1 MASDSKLDLLR
12 SIPLFSELG
21 RHELE
26 RVEQLADEVD
36 LPAGHV
42 LMRQGDVGTEMYVLA
57 KGSAK
62 VERDGRPLSTMTP
75 GAFIGDISLL
85 AEGARTATVTLTE
98 PSRLLVLGHREFHE
112 LMDEM
117 PSVRAGVLRS
127 IAEKLRRLE
136 AERPH

>member
-21 RHELE
+21 RRELE
-26 RVEQLADEVD
+26 RVEQLTDEVD
-36 LPAGHV
+36 LPAGQV
-42 LMRQGDVGTEMYVLA
+42 LMRQGDVGREMYVLA
-57 KGSAK
+57 SGGAR
-62 VERDGRPLSTMTP
+62 VERNGELLSTMTP

-85 AEGARTATVTLTE
+85 SEGTRTATVTLTA